1 MIAVKEYNIFSHI
14 GISTNMSVSLPQG
27 GFIVDVF
34 ERYGNI
40 IAAVLC
46 DDTKPYV
53 IRQFHCVS
61 AFYDLN
67 LPPGKKYW
75 HVGTV
80 DHVYKGAT
88 PAVTTRY
95 YVIESE
101 Q

>member
-1 MIAVKEYNIFSHI
+1 MIGVKEYNLFSHI
-14 GISTNMSVSLPQG
+14 GIITNMSVSLPQG

-46 DDTKPYV
+46 DDTRPYV

-80 DHVYKGAT
+80 IDVT
-88 PAVTTRY
+88 PPVVTRY
-95 YVIESE
+95 YIIESE
-101 Q
+101 I

>member
-1 MIAVKEYNIFSHI
+1 MIGVKEYNLFSYV
-14 GISTNMSVSLPQG
+14 GISTSMSVSLPQG

-46 DDTKPYV
+46 DDTRPYV

-61 AFYDLN
+61 AFYNLN

-80 DHVYKGAT
+80 MSVYKDVT
-88 PAVTTRY
+88 PPVATRY
-95 YVIESE
+95 YIIESE
-101 Q
+101 